1 MKISKSIY
9 FAISILFAVSV
20 HAEIIGN
27 EKDLINEVKTNFGIP
42 GMEVSWY
49 ADIKSISS
57 DNGKLIIKTNTNEMV
72 KLDRICGAVSSLYS
86 DIVGWNNLIV
96 ETYAK
101 DNSSITRHG
110 IESCK

>member
-1 MKISKSIY
+1 MKASKLIFFGISV
-9 FAISILFAVSV
+9 LFMVSV

-27 EKDLINEVKTNFGIP
+27 EKDLINEVKINFGNP
-42 GMEVSWY
+42 GMEASWY

-57 DNGKLIIKTNTNEMV
+57 DNGKLIIKTNANEIV
-72 KLDRICGAVSSLYS
+72 KLNHICGAVSGLYS
-86 DIVGWNNLIV
+86 NVVGWNNLIV

-110 IESCK
+110 IEKCK